1 MVEDLVPKIKQ
12 EPEEGLD
19 QLCKIQKREAL
30 RAPYLDGRNSPS
42 SQSSPENNTRTPFSR
57 KADLHQQS
65 FRGKAAS
72 ETLVGPG
79 CVEDPKFYEGLD
91 PPVEVKEELV
101 KDGKLSVALRC
112 QRFRQFSYEEAE
124 GPQKVFGQLWDL
136 CCQWLKPER
145 HSKEQILELVI
156 LEQFLMILPLEMQK
170 WVREQ
175 CPETGNKALLADVE
189 KMFPN
194 RLLRHLH
201 VSHTQE
207 DLADLP
213 DEPSNSEMDP
223 LDIVKV
229 EFPMDGDSE

>member
-1 MVEDLVPKIKQ
+1 IKAVPQ
-12 EPEEGLD
+12 GL
-19 QLCKIQKREAL
+19 LILNAC
-30 RAPYLDGRNSPS
+30 
-42 SQSSPENNTRTPFSR
+42 
-57 KADLHQQS
+57 
-65 FRGKAAS
+65 
-72 ETLVGPG
+72 

-175 CPETGNKALLADVE
+175 TRG
-189 KMFPN
+189 
-194 RLLRHLH
+194 
-201 VSHTQE
+201 VSQ
-207 DLADLP
+207 
-213 DEPSNSEMDP
+213 
-223 LDIVKV
+223 
-229 EFPMDGDSE
+229 